1 MDKELVEERKKIL
14 LDIINSKGY
23 KPMKIKELAILLN
36 VPKSDRDELKYV
48 LDELVNEGKLYL
60 SKKGKYDKYRIT
72 DENVVVGEF
81 SGNKR
86 GFGFV
91 TVEGLDEDIFIP
103 ESMTHGAF
111 HKDIVEVV
119 IKPYKRIGE
128 GRKKEG
134 EVVKIV
140 SRGVKE
146 VIGTYQK
153 SKNFGFVVA
162 DNLRFDKDIFIPK
175 EFSKDAVTGHKVVV
189 ELTDYGTKG
198 RKPEGKIK
206 EIIGHIN
213 DPGTDI
219 LSIVRAY
226 DIPTEYPADVMK
238 QVEHI
243 GDSVDEKEL
252 FGRLDLRE
260 LITVTIDGEDAKDLD
275 DAITLSKEGDLYKLG
290 VHIADVSNYVTEG
303 SPLDRE
309 ALKRGTSVYLVD
321 RVIPMLP
328 HKLSNGICSLNEGQD
343 RLALSC
349 IMDIDKTGRVVGHR
363 IAETV
368 IKVDRRMSYTNVQ
381 RILDGAAY
389 MKAGSQENT
398 GTGSHD
404 KKGNLS
410 DKMKEAMETYEEY
423 RDFADLFVCM
433 KELADILREKRTQRG
448 SIDFD
453 FPESKIYLDDKGVP
467 TDIRPYERNQATRI
481 IEDFMLIANE
491 TVAEDFFWQELP
503 FVYRSH
509 ENPEPEKMMKLSL
522 FINNFGYGIKTGSG
536 VDGVHPKE
544 IQKLLRRIEGSP
556 QEALISRLTLR
567 SMKQAKY
574 TTTAGGHFG
583 LATKY
588 YCHFT
593 SPIRRYPD
601 LQIHRIIKEN
611 LYGGLSEKRIR
622 HYNAILPEVADS
634 TSTTERRADDAE
646 RETEKLKKVQYMSRH
661 IGEVYEG
668 VISGITGYGLYVE
681 LPNTV
686 EGMIHVT
693 SLYDDYYYYDDE
705 HYEMVGQDSGN
716 VYKLGEKVMIQ
727 VVKADMQSRTI
738 DFELAEEYNED

>member
-243 GDSVDEKEL
+243 GGSVDEKEL

-381 RILDGAAY
+381 RILNAASY
-389 MKAGSQENT
+389 IKTGRQEDNADNIKA
-398 GTGSHD
+398 D
-404 KKGNLS
+404 
-410 DKMKEAMETYEEY
+410 MEAYEEY
-423 RDFADLFVCM
+423 KEFADLFVCM

-611 LYGGLSEKRIR
+611 LHGGLSEKRIR

-693 SLYDDYYYYDDE
+693 SLCDDYYYYDDE
-705 HYEMVGQDSGN
+705 HYEMVGQDRGN

>member
-72 DENVVVGEF
+72 DENVVIGEF

-243 GDSVDEKEL
+243 GGSVDEKEL

-381 RILDGAAY
+381 RILNAVSY
-389 MKAGSQENT
+389 IKAGRQEDNA
-398 GTGSHD
+398 D
-404 KKGNLS
+404 KIKA
-410 DKMKEAMETYEEY
+410 DMEAYEEY
-423 RDFADLFVCM
+423 KEFADLFVCM

-583 LATKY
+583 LATQY

-611 LYGGLSEKRIR
+611 LHGGLSEKRIR

-693 SLYDDYYYYDDE
+693 SLCDDYYYYDDE
-705 HYEMVGQDSGN
+705 NYEMVGQDSGN